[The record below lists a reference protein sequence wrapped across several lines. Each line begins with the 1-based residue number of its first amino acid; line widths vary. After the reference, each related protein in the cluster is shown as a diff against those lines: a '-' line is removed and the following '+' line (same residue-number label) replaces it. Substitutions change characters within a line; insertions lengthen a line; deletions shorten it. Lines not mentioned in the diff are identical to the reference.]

1 MASVQIC
8 PVPYS
13 QRPSNEYNCIKNSFK
28 FSWIF
33 QNSRDFFSSLM
44 KPVIIN
50 YVISYGIVFNI
61 YNKETLITLT
71 LKFLSE
77 LFLGTSLLSVMY
89 LLQSYLACIYVYD
102 RLMTSTISYEE
113 SGWYDGQTW
122 IKSKEILLQDRLIGK
137 YELEPKIRRLK
148 MVLNS
153 LMSTFGISLF
163 IDILN

>member
-1 MASVQIC
+1 MTSVQIC
-8 PVPYS
+8 PVPCN

-28 FSWIF
+28 FNWIF
-33 QNSRDFFSSLM
+33 QNSRDFFNSLM
-44 KPVIIN
+44 KPLIIN
-50 YVISYGIVFNI
+50 YVIIFNI
-61 YNKETLITLT
+61 YSKETLLTLT
-71 LKFLSE
+71 LKLLSE
-77 LFLGTSLLSVMY
+77 LFLWTSLLSVMY

-122 IKSKEILLQDRLIGK
+122 VKSKEILLQDRLIGR

-148 MVLNS
+148 IVLYS
-153 LMSTFGISLF
+153 LVSTFGISLF